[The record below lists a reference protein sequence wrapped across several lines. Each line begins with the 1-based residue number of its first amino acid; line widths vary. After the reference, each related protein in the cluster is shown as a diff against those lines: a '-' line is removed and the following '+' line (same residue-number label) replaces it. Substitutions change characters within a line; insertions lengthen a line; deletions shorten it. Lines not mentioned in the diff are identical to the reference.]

1 MMTIA
6 CSHCGTVQ
14 ELPPV
19 PSGSVALCP
28 VCDNHV
34 ERSAGRSLN
43 TALACTLATLIL
55 LFPANLL
62 PLMSVSL
69 LGVTRTSRIGSG
81 VVSLWHGHWVV
92 VAALV
97 GACAVILPVVRFGL
111 LSVVLACLRL
121 HYRPRWL
128 GSAFRWAMTL
138 DFWAM
143 QDVFLLGAAVGYSR
157 VSANLDVTIGSGGI
171 CLILAAL
178 LSMLSRAS
186 LDRRMTWRAIMAD
199 PGMLETGGRVISCTV
214 CYLAF
219 PAEQEGS
226 RCSRCNARLSARKPD
241 SAVRTAAL
249 LIAGLALYVPANLF
263 PMSSDVQLGAL
274 TPHRI
279 IDGIRELAQ
288 AGLWP
293 LGVLIFCTSIAIP
306 LLKLASLGWLLVSVR
321 LRSRRHLV
329 FKTKLYRAVDE
340 IGRWSS
346 IDVFTIAVFL
356 PLLQFGTLISSRA
369 DIGAPAFMLVVV
381 LTMLASQTFDPR
393 TVWDAGSEAPA

>member
-121 HYRPRWL
+121 HCRPRWL

>member
-1 MMTIA
+1 MTIA

-19 PSGSVALCP
+19 PRGAVAYCP
-28 VCDNHV
+28 VCENHV
-34 ERSAGRSLN
+34 ERSAGRSLDA
-43 TALACTLATLIL
+43 ALACALGTLIL

-69 LGVTRTSRIGSG
+69 LGLTRSSHIASG
-81 VVSLWHGHWVV
+81 VVSLWRGHWVV

-97 GACAVILPVVRFGL
+97 AACVIILPFARFGL
-111 LSVVLACLRL
+111 LSTVLACLRMG
-121 HYRPRWL
+121 YRPRWL
-128 GSAFRWAMTL
+128 GRAFRWAMAL

-157 VSANLDVTIGSGGI
+157 VSANLDATIGWGGM

-186 LDRRMTWRAIMAD
+186 LDRRMTWRAIAAD
-199 PGMLETGGRVISCTV
+199 PGPLPLEDPVISCTV
-214 CYLAF
+214 CNLAF
-219 PAEQEGS
+219 PADKEGS
-226 RCSRCNARLSARKPD
+226 RCLRCEARLHARKPD
-241 SAVRTAAL
+241 AAVRTAAL
-249 LIAGLALYVPANLF
+249 LIAGLALYIPANVY
-263 PMSSDVQLGAL
+263 PMSTDLQLGTQ

-279 IDGIRELAQ
+279 VDGIMELAQ

-306 LLKLASLGWLLVSVR
+306 LLKILGLGWLLISTR
-321 LRSRRHLV
+321 LRSRRHLL
-329 FKTKLYRAVDE
+329 FKTKLYRWIDE

-346 IDVFTIAVFL
+346 IDVFTIAVFM
-356 PLLQFGTLISSRA
+356 PLLQFGTLISAHA
-369 DIGAPAFMLVVV
+369 DVGAPAFILVVV
-381 LTMLASQTFDPR
+381 LTMIASQTFDPR
-393 TVWDAGSEAPA
+393 MLWDAEAA

>member
-1 MMTIA
+1 MTIA

-28 VCDNHV
+28 VCENHV
-34 ERSAGRSLN
+34 ERSAGRSLDA
-43 TALACTLATLIL
+43 ALACALGTLIL

-81 VVSLWHGHWVV
+81 VVSLWRGHWVI

-97 GACAVILPVVRFGL
+97 GACVIVLPFIRFGL
-111 LSVVLACLRL
+111 LSAVLACLRFS
-121 HYRPRWL
+121 YRPRWL
-128 GSAFRWAMTL
+128 GRAFRSAMAL

-143 QDVFLLGAAVGYSR
+143 QDVFLIGAAVGYSR
-157 VSANLDVTIGSGGI
+157 VSANLDVSIGWGGT

-199 PGMLETGGRVISCTV
+199 PGPLEPERRAISCTV
-214 CYLAF
+214 CNLAF
-219 PAEQEGS
+219 PAEREGS
-226 RCSRCNARLSARKPD
+226 RCPRCDARLSSRKPD
-241 SAVRTAAL
+241 SGVRTAAL
-249 LIAGLALYVPANLF
+249 LIAGLALYVPANVF
-263 PMSSDVQLGAL
+263 PMSTDVQLGAL

-306 LLKLASLGWLLVSVR
+306 LLKLAGLGWLLVSVR
-321 LRSRRHLV
+321 RRSRRHLV

-369 DIGAPAFMLVVV
+369 DTGAPAFMLVVV

-393 TVWDAGSEAPA
+393 SVWDAAEGESA

>member
-1 MMTIA
+1 
-6 CSHCGTVQ
+6 
-14 ELPPV
+14 
-19 PSGSVALCP
+19 
-28 VCDNHV
+28 
-34 ERSAGRSLN
+34 
-43 TALACTLATLIL
+43 
-55 LFPANLL
+55 
-62 PLMSVSL
+62 
-69 LGVTRTSRIGSG
+69 
-81 VVSLWHGHWVV
+81 
-92 VAALV
+92 
-97 GACAVILPVVRFGL
+97 VVRFGL

-121 HYRPRWL
+121 HYRPHWL

-143 QDVFLLGAAVGYSR
+143 QDVCLLGAAVGYSR

>member
-1 MMTIA
+1 MTIA

-28 VCDNHV
+28 VCENHV
-34 ERSAGRSLN
+34 ERSAGRSLDA
-43 TALACTLATLIL
+43 ALACALATLIL

-81 VVSLWHGHWVV
+81 VVSLWQGHWVI

-97 GACAVILPVVRFGL
+97 GACVVILPLVRFGL
-111 LSVVLACLRL
+111 LSAVLACLRL
-121 HYRPRWL
+121 SYRPRWL
-128 GSAFRWAMTL
+128 GSAFRWAMAL

-157 VSANLDVTIGSGGI
+157 VSANLDVTIGWGGI

-199 PGMLETGGRVISCTV
+199 PGTLEPGRRVISCTV
-214 CYLAF
+214 CNLAF
-219 PAEQEGS
+219 PAEQEDS

-241 SAVRTAAL
+241 SGVRTAAL
-249 LIAGLALYVPANLF
+249 LIAGLALYVPANVF
-263 PMSSDVQLGAL
+263 PMSTDLQLGAL

-306 LLKLASLGWLLVSVR
+306 LLKLASLSWLLLSVR
-321 LRSRRHLV
+321 MRSRRHLV

-356 PLLQFGTLISSRA
+356 PVLQFGTLISSRA
-369 DIGAPAFMLVVV
+369 DKGAPAFMLVVV

-393 TVWDAGSEAPA
+393 TVWDAPPAEAT